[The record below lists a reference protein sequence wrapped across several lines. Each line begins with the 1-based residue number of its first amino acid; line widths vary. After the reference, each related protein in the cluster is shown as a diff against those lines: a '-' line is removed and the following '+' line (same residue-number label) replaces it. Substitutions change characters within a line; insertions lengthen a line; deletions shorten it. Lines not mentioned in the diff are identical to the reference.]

1 MISTKILSST
11 VVLNIDDKNVS
22 WAVNQH
28 IRMISEGS
36 CVTEDWS
43 NDAENFA
50 LRDWNKLH
58 FKIQYLTEVS
68 TPLTFL

>member
-1 MISTKILSST
+1 MISTKNLSST

-36 CVTEDWS
+36 CDTEDWS

-50 LRDWNKLH
+50 LRDWNKLY
-58 FKIQYLTEVS
+58 FKYSI
-68 TPLTFL
+68 